1 MSYFP
6 EPFTNKNKVL
16 VKLNVFNY
24 ATKSDIKN
32 AMGVDTLK
40 FAKKDDLIN
49 LKTEVDSLDI
59 DKLETN
65 QVNVKKK
72 KKKMSNEVDKKLLKY
87 ISIIQIKIV

>member
-72 KKKMSNEVDKKLLKY
+72 KKKK
-87 ISIIQIKIV
+87 